1 MQKDLTQGL
10 LQTGH
15 QTPHVSLLDTGTM
28 EQMGKDLVQL
38 CDRLEEHGLVDYQ
51 MGVWEEEIL
60 SGKIYFRCELWC
72 YSNGRESP
80 LIRLLWLLQF
90 WVNV

>member
-10 LQTGH
+10 LQAGH
-15 QTPHVSLLDTGTM
+15 QTPHVSLLDTETM
-28 EQMGKDLVQL
+28 EQMGKELVQL

-60 SGKIYFRCELWC
+60 SGRFFF
-72 YSNGRESP
+72 P
-80 LIRLLWLLQF
+80 LSVDLG
-90 WVNV
+90 VTAAKENSC

>member
-10 LQTGH
+10 LQTTH
-15 QTPHVSLLDTGTM
+15 QTPHVSLLDTVTM
-28 EQMGKDLVQL
+28 EQMGKELVQL

-60 SGKIYFRCELWC
+60 SGKFYFSGGL
-72 YSNGRESP
+72 
-80 LIRLLWLLQF
+80 
-90 WVNV
+90 

>member
-10 LQTGH
+10 LQTSH
-15 QTPHVSLLDTGTM
+15 QTPHVSLLDTETM
-28 EQMGKDLVQL
+28 EQMGKELVQL

-60 SGKIYFRCELWC
+60 SGKFYFSGGLWC
-72 YSNGRESP
+72 YSYKRESS
-80 LIRLLWLLQF
+80 LICLFWLLQF
-90 WVNV
+90 WVNA